1 MEQKIYDVLCDIHKE
16 LSNLRSDMADIKLEL
31 KNIQG
36 YDEEYEEGWN
46 LNDVCDSLSDI
57 QSDVSEI
64 KSDIADVKSELD
76 GIQGSGDD
84 TANLYELW
92 DKLSDIKSEVVD
104 IYCNME

>member
-46 LNDVCDSLSDI
+46 LNDVCDSLS
-57 QSDVSEI
+57 EI

>member
-1 MEQKIYDVLCDIHKE
+1 MEQKIYDVLCDIRTE
-16 LSNLRSDMADIKLEL
+16 LSKLRSDMADVKEEL

-36 YDEEYEEGWN
+36 YDDYNEDRWN
-46 LNDVCDSLSDI
+46 LNDVCDSL
-57 QSDVSEI
+57 SEI

-92 DKLSDIKSEVVD
+92 DLLMDIKSEVRD
-104 IYCNME
+104 LT

>member
-36 YDEEYEEGWN
+36 YDEELENRWN
-46 LNDVCDSLSDI
+46 LNDVCNSLSDI

-76 GIQGSGDD
+76 GIQGSGGD

-92 DKLSDIKSEVVD
+92 DQLMDIKSEVRD
-104 IYCNME
+104 LN

>member
-57 QSDVSEI
+57 
-64 KSDIADVKSELD
+64 KSDIADIKSELD

-84 TANLYELW
+84 TANLYELCEKIM
-92 DKLSDIKSEVVD
+92 DIESEVSDI
-104 IYCNME
+104 CFRME